1 MVVAVEV
8 ACPYR
13 IAVDCRRL
21 PSIAVDCRRLPWSV
35 LDGIMI
41 LAF

>member
-8 ACPYR
+8 VCPHW
-13 IAVDCRRL
+13 
-21 PSIAVDCRRLPWSV
+21 IAVDCRRLPWSV
-35 LDGIMI
+35 LDGIKI